1 MRLLKTIPLLGLLLS
16 LTAHAEPAS
25 VNNVKVYSEYE
36 YDTYFKGTLL
46 ERWCEPLSAS
56 DPDASSATY
65 AIVFDSIREFS
76 AAYPKEL
83 LNKYLRGVFLLSNL
97 NCSGKPYGGT
107 YAEKSIYLNVY
118 DYTAK
123 SWLDKALHHEFSSV
137 LVNATRFSF
146 YTFAGIS
153 GYSNYNPSIEK
164 DCLATAKNCRII
176 RDDLLEKG
184 FLNDYGRTSYEN
196 DFNVYAEALFTDHS
210 HLRYLAREYPIIN
223 KKYQVIK
230 KFYNDLG
237 VKI

>member
-46 ERWCEPLSAS
+46 DYWCKPLSAKE
-56 DPDASSATY
+56 PDVSSLTY
-65 AIVFDSIREFS
+65 EMVYDAVKEFS
-76 AAYPKEL
+76 AAYPKEVL
-83 LNKYLRGVFLLSNL
+83 SKYLRGVFLLANL
-97 NCSGKPYGGT
+97 NCSGKPYGAT

-118 DYTAK
+118 DHTLR
-123 SWLDKALHHEFSSV
+123 SWIDRALHHEFSSV
-137 LVNATRFSF
+137 LASATNYSF
-146 YTFAGIS
+146 YKFAAIN
-153 GYSNYNPSIEK
+153 GYSNYDPSIEK
-164 DCLATAKNCRII
+164 GCLTTDNCRIV
-176 RDDLLEKG
+176 RESLLQRG
-184 FLNDYGRTSYEN
+184 FLNDYARTSYEN

-223 KKYQVIK
+223 KKYQIIK

>member
-97 NCSGKPYGGT
+97 NCSGKP
-107 YAEKSIYLNVY
+107 
-118 DYTAK
+118 
-123 SWLDKALHHEFSSV
+123 
-137 LVNATRFSF
+137 
-146 YTFAGIS
+146 
-153 GYSNYNPSIEK
+153 
-164 DCLATAKNCRII
+164 
-176 RDDLLEKG
+176 
-184 FLNDYGRTSYEN
+184 
-196 DFNVYAEALFTDHS
+196 
-210 HLRYLAREYPIIN
+210 
-223 KKYQVIK
+223 
-230 KFYNDLG
+230 
-237 VKI
+237 